1 MLEQLKCKLMNKF
14 LKVVLTFCIYG
25 IEITLDKFIID
36 FVNYLTNKYYDSICK
51 NILNTISKD
60 VMFDFGNVNYSIM
73 KLIFERLIM
82 KIYFLDK
89 VKWIELTYS
98 IPMDRNTVQYFN
110 KIINVI
116 KMLNFKLCKFKIIN
130 EYILT

>member
-1 MLEQLKCKLMNKF
+1 MNKF